1 MNKALVTAGIVTSVV
16 IIMTILIKNGI
27 NDSQD
32 EEASCHDRFC
42 SFEDLKQ
49 VYQEDED
56 WEIQTRDASS
66 NKLLVSAIHGGGIE
80 RVTSQVADHIAGD
93 RYNFYTFKG
102 KLSSGNFDNLHIT
115 STHFDEPAVLR
126 MVSAVDHHI
135 SIHGTKGEVPKTL
148 LGGLNKDLKELIAT
162 SLEQNGFTVEEA
174 PEDLDGD
181 HPKNIVNLSKTG
193 QGVQLELTTA
203 QRKAF
208 FKNGKIDYSSRSDP
222 SNQTAAFDHYVKAI
236 QSAIEEYE
244 EI

>member
-1 MNKALVTAGIVTSVV
+1 MGKVLVVSGVAAASILTT
-16 IIMTILIKNGI
+16 IILMIDLKVFQN
-27 NDSQD
+27 
-32 EEASCHDRFC
+32 EKASCHDRFC
-42 SFEDLKQ
+42 SFKDLKQ
-49 VYQEDED
+49 VYQEGED
-56 WEIQTRDASS
+56 WEIQTRDDSS
-66 NKLLVSAIHGGGIE
+66 SKLLVSAIHGGGIE
-80 RVTSQVADHIAGD
+80 QVTSQVADAVAGD

-115 STHFDEPAVLR
+115 STHFDEPAALR

-148 LGGLNKDLKELIAT
+148 LGGLNKDLKELIAS
-162 SLEQNGFTVEEA
+162 SLEQNGFTVEDA

-181 HPKNIVNLSKTG
+181 HPKNIVNQSKTG

-208 FKNGKIDYSSRSDP
+208 FKDGEIDYSSRNDP
-222 SNQTAAFDHYVKAI
+222 FNQTAAFDRYVQAI
-236 QSAIEEYE
+236 QSAIEEYG